1 MVGWRVPTTGSFLF
15 VFTHGCRLTVL
26 VVSQSEMLVGFQL
39 ES

>member
-15 VFTHGCRLTVL
+15 VFIHGCRLTVL